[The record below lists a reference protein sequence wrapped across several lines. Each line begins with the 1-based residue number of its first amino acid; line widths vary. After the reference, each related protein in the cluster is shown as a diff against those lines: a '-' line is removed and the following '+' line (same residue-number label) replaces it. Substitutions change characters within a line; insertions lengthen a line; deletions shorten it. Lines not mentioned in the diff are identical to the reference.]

1 MICGQKILRPIGRKA
16 GYGFEFPSPL
26 IEFPHRSSGVS
37 VAMLCS
43 LRLTFERRGFHDSL
57 THTSIVLF
65 CVDARAVC
73 ERWCRWGS
81 FESPSFPFSGT
92 GRRNSIVFR
101 SFLRIPTSVVSRCAP
116 GCHRKGVSIIR
127 CGVSRG
133 VAARSCLMAGGEIK
147 KFLFACFP
155 TAGAAAFCY
164 LSERIKAGAGV
175 SK

>member
-1 MICGQKILRPIGRKA
+1 GAHEGWRKVDLRRPRWVDQHKGHVAVA
-16 GYGFEFPSPL
+16 GSHADDG
-26 IEFPHRSSGVS
+26 
-37 VAMLCS
+37 
-43 LRLTFERRGFHDSL
+43 LRRR
-57 THTSIVLF
+57 
-65 CVDARAVC
+65 RM
-73 ERWCRWGS
+73 
-81 FESPSFPFSGT
+81 SPSFPFSGT
-92 GRRNSIVFR
+92 DRRNSIVFR
-101 SFLRIPTSVVSRCAP
+101 PFLRTPTSVVSRCAP
-116 GCHRKGVSIIR
+116 ACHRKGVSIIR